1 VRRALV
7 LVMAIWVAAAC
18 ATPSES
24 AGPPAPPDVTFTPV
38 ALPDGAVPE
47 VLAADGDQL
56 LVGVHREGAP
66 QPPGLLRRGPDGTVT
81 EIPAQAATGYGR
93 TASWYSLA
101 ADGNRILAIGGDRG
115 GAHGNVRWSVWT
127 GSVSGVAE
135 HVQAFSTFG
144 GWGAGDLIDA
154 VLVPGGAAVVG
165 SWQSDDAGLDVAV
178 WTPQGDSW
186 VRRSSTGTPL
196 QSTRSSVTF
205 ATAATGFGPGVVV
218 AGWQIATGAGAG
230 QAPVVW
236 QSGPDAAGWNKTVLP
251 DAGKAGTST
260 AIRCAATT
268 CAVAGKVD
276 GDLALWR
283 LADGRWSRVAGLPPI
298 AVGDSDR
305 LAAPL
310 DIDGSL
316 TEVVADQGQVKVV
329 GVGETT
335 STRKAAGPTGPVT
348 AAVRVGPSVF
358 VVAGE
363 RLWQADAAALH

>member
-1 VRRALV
+1 
-7 LVMAIWVAAAC
+7 MAIAVAAAC
-18 ATPSES
+18 AAPSES
-24 AGPPAPPDVTFTPV
+24 TAPPAPPDVGFTPV

-56 LVGVHREGAP
+56 LVGVHRDGAP
-66 QPPGLLRRGPDGTVT
+66 QPPGLVRRGPDGTVT
-81 EIPAQAATGYGR
+81 EVPAQATTGYGR

-101 ADGNRILAIGGDRG
+101 ADGSRILAIGGDRG

-127 GSVSGVAE
+127 GSSSGVAE
-135 HVQAFSTFG
+135 HAQAFSTFG

-196 QSTRSSVTF
+196 QSTRSSVVF
-205 ATAATGFGPGVVV
+205 ATAATSFGPGVMV

-260 AIRCAATT
+260 AIRCATTTT

-276 GDLALWR
+276 GKLALWR

-298 AVGDSDR
+298 AVGDTDR

-316 TEVVADQGQVKVV
+316 TAVVADQGQVEIIEA
-329 GVGETT
+329 GETT
-335 STRKAAGPTGPVT
+335 STRNAAGPTGPVT
-348 AAVRVGPSVF
+348 AAARVGPSVF
-358 VVAGE
+358 VVAGD